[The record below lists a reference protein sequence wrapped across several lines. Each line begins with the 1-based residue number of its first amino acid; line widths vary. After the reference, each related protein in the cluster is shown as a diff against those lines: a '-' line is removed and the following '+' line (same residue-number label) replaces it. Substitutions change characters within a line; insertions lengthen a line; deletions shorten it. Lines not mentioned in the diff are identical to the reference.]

1 MLCIKIP
8 IGQEGWDEENQM
20 FIEPECITLR
30 LEHSLVSVSKWEMK
44 HMKPFSDDHNKKSP
58 EEIMDYIKCMTL
70 DENVDD
76 IVYNNLTEENVK
88 EINEY
93 IKCPMTATTF
103 TKKGVHSKGNRNGE
117 IVTSELIYYCMIAY
131 NIPKEFENWHLNRLM
146 TLIQICQIKN
156 DPKGA
161 KKMSKRSIMSQNAA
175 LNAARRKRTGSKG

>member
-1 MLCIKIP
+1 MLSIKVP
-8 IGQEGWDEENQM
+8 IGSEGWDEENQM
-20 FIEPECITLR
+20 FVEPETITLR
-30 LEHSLVSVSKWEMK
+30 LEHSLVSISKWEMK
-44 HMKPFSDDHNKKSP
+44 HMKPFSDNHDKSP

-70 DENVDD
+70 DEKVDD
-76 IVYNNLTEENVK
+76 IVYDNLTEENVN

-93 IKCPMTATTF
+93 IACPMTATTF
-103 TKKGVHSKGNRNGE
+103 SKKGALSKGNRNGE

-156 DPKGA
+156 DPKSA
-161 KKMSKRSIMSQNAA
+161 KKMSRRSIMSQNAA